1 MDEDRPNWNLL
12 SPNPTHTVPPLPQA
26 PCVKCGK
33 TIDTAFQYCPY
44 CGKSQQQGSAWYYHP
59 IWILLLALL
68 VIGPFALPLVWKS
81 SRMNSSEKAL
91 MAAVILVYTAVV
103 LYFTYW
109 TMVIAMKTMN
119 DLRNVMG
126 TIPLR

>member
-1 MDEDRPNWNLL
+1 MAEDRPNWNLL
-12 SPNPTHTVPPLPQA
+12 SPNPSHTMPPLPQA

-59 IWILLLALL
+59 MWILLLALF

-91 MAAVILVYTAVV
+91 MAVVILANTIFV

-109 TMVIAMKTMN
+109 LMGFFMKFLN
-119 DLRNVMG
+119 DLRDVMEQ
-126 TIPLR
+126 IHLR